1 MMKCVICGTETEA
14 VEYHDCPEW
23 QAMNDT
29 VLINGSRGKLKAC
42 PKCGLV
48 YAEREEAN

>member
-1 MMKCVICGTETEA
+1 MMKCVVCGTETEA
-14 VEYHDCPEW
+14 VEYHDCPER
-23 QAMNDT
+23 QAMNNT